1 MYSNTRL
8 LTLAGVMMLLVGCI
22 MAFIHRWLYA
32 ALMLAMAFGLLAG
45 TLSRHRARRTKQGRF
60 TAIIEPC
67 GHGYE
72 LGKIPIKR
80 RVVLLS
86 RT

>member
-1 MYSNTRL
+1 
-8 LTLAGVMMLLVGCI
+8 MMLLVGCI

-45 TLSRHRARRTKQGRF
+45 ALSIKKQKGIEPDEQSKRRF

>member
-1 MYSNTRL
+1 
-8 LTLAGVMMLLVGCI
+8 MMLLVGCI

-32 ALMLAMAFGLLAG
+32 TLMLAMAFGLLAG
-45 TLSRHRARRTKQGRF
+45 ALSIKKQKGIAKQRRF

-72 LGKIPIKR
+72 LGKIPTKR